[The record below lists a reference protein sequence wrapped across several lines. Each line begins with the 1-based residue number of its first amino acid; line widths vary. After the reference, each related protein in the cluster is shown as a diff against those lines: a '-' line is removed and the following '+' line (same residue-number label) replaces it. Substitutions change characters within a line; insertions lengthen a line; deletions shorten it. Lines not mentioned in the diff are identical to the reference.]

1 MRTVVLPVLAG
12 LLLGALPVSAQ
23 QLPTIVAPDHYDLA
37 FVVDLTRERF
47 EGTETI
53 KVQVAEPTARI
64 VLHAVELQL
73 REVTIGAGAA
83 AQKADVAL
91 DESNQTATLTV
102 AKPLPKGPTEIHV
115 RFTGVLNHQL
125 RGFYISSANNR
136 KYAVTQFEATDARRA
151 FPCFDEPAFKATF
164 AVTVSLDRGDTAI
177 SNGKVLSDAPGPAPT
192 QHTMKFA
199 TSPKMSPY
207 LVAIAVGDFQ
217 CLDAAAEGVPIRICA
232 TPDKKDLGRIALD
245 FAQQILKFY
254 NGYYSIK
261 YPFGKLDVVA
271 VPDFAA
277 GAMEN
282 TGAIFYRETDLLA
295 DSKSASVGTRKKIAS
310 ILAHEMAHQWFGDLV
325 TMQWW
330 DDLWLNE
337 GFATWM
343 ANKPL
348 AAAHGDWNVPVDE
361 ALENQKALNIDSLK
375 STRPIHVDVRTPAQ
389 IDEVFD
395 AITYEKGAAV
405 LRMIESYVGADTFRR
420 GVNSYLESHAYKNAT
435 SEDFSK
441 SLSATSGKPV
451 ERILPTFVNQP
462 GVPLIDVSLSCAN
475 NRTTVTLKQQRFLLG
490 AAQSATGERWQVPI
504 CLKAAG
510 QSSPVCDVMSEAS
523 KTMTIG
529 GNGCAA
535 WVFANAGAQGYYRTA
550 YTSDMLR
557 AIAPRIATDLSAPER
572 VSIID
577 DEWALVR
584 AHRHTVADYLTLAAG
599 FGREHTSGVL
609 DEVTDRLAFI
619 HEYLT
624 TDATQPRFQAF
635 IRGLLR
641 PLFDELSFTAAASEA
656 DDRRE
661 LRATVVEALGTTAD
675 DPDVVGKARAALD
688 RALGS
693 GPALEPT
700 LAGAVVRTAASHGDA
715 KLFDALTAAAD
726 RAAAPED
733 HYRYLNAL
741 ADFRD
746 PPLIDRALQ
755 RTLSPALRTQD
766 ASLYLSAFFGNTVA
780 RPRAW
785 SFVKERWKELEPK
798 ITIFGGDAGLVA
810 ALGQFCDVRMRD
822 EIVSFFSEHKLP
834 GAARTLDQTIERINN
849 CVELKEKQTPAV
861 TEWIAAR

>member
-1 MRTVVLPVLAG
+1 MRTVVVPVLAG
-12 LLLGALPVSAQ
+12 LLLNALPASAQ
-23 QLPTIVAPDHYDLA
+23 RLPTTVTPDHYDLA
-37 FVVDLTRERF
+37 FVVDLSRERF

-53 KVQVAEPTARI
+53 KAQVAETTARI
-64 VLHAVELQL
+64 VLNAVELQFH
-73 REVTIGAGAA
+73 EVTIGSGAN

-91 DESNQTATLTV
+91 DEPNQTATLTV
-102 AKPLPKGPTEIHV
+102 ARPLPKGPTEIHV

-125 RGFYISSANNR
+125 RGFYLSTGQGR

-164 AVTVSLDRGDTAI
+164 ALTVSLDRGDTAI
-177 SNGKVLSDAPGPAPT
+177 SNGKVLSDVPGPAVT

-199 TSPKMSPY
+199 TTPKMSPY

-254 NGYYSIK
+254 NDYYSIK

-282 TGAIFYRETDLLA
+282 TAAIFYRETDLLA
-295 DSKSASVGTRKKIAS
+295 DSKAASVGTRKKIAS

-348 AAAHGDWNVPVDE
+348 AAAHADWNIAVDE
-361 ALENQKALNIDSLK
+361 ALENQRALNIDSLK
-375 STRPIHVDVRTPAQ
+375 STRPLHVDVRTPAQ
-389 IDEVFD
+389 LDEVFD

-405 LRMIESYVGADTFRR
+405 LRRIESYVGADTFRR
-420 GVNSYLESHAYKNAT
+420 GVNAYLETHAYKNAT

-441 SLSATSGKPV
+441 ALSGTSGKPV

-462 GVPLIDVSLSCAN
+462 GVPLIDVSLSCVN
-475 NRTTVTLKQQRFLLG
+475 NRTTVTLKQQRFILG
-490 AAQSATGERWQVPI
+490 SAGTASGERWQIPI
-504 CLKAAG
+504 CLKAPG
-510 QSSPVCDVMSEAS
+510 QASSTCDVISDSTA
-523 KTMTIG
+523 TMTVG
-529 GNGCAA
+529 GSGCVP

-550 YTSDMLR
+550 YTSEMLR

-584 AHRHTVADYLTLAAG
+584 ANRHTVADYLTLAAG

-624 TDATQPRFQAF
+624 TDANQSRFREF
-635 IRGLLR
+635 MRGLLR
-641 PLFDELSFTAAASEA
+641 PLFDELGFAAAPAEA

-661 LRATVVEALGTTAD
+661 LRAVVVETLGTTAE
-675 DPDVVGKARAALD
+675 DPDVISRARAALD
-688 RALGS
+688 KALAG

-700 LAGAVVRTAASHGDA
+700 LAGSIVRAAAAHGDV
-715 KLFDALTAAAD
+715 KLFDALTVAAD

-741 ADFRD
+741 TEFRD

-755 RTLSPALRTQD
+755 HTLSPTLRSQD
-766 ASLYLSAFFGNTVA
+766 ASSYLASFFGNQVA

-785 SFVKERWKELEPK
+785 SFVKAQWPALEPK
-798 ITIFGGDAGLVA
+798 VAIFGGDTGLVA
-810 ALGQFCDVRMRD
+810 ALGQFCDAKTRD
-822 EIVSFFSEHKLP
+822 EIVSFFTAHKLQ
-834 GAARTLDQTIERINN
+834 GAVRTLDQTVERINN
-849 CVELKEKQTPAV
+849 CIELKEKQTEAV
-861 TEWIAAR
+861 AGWLAAR